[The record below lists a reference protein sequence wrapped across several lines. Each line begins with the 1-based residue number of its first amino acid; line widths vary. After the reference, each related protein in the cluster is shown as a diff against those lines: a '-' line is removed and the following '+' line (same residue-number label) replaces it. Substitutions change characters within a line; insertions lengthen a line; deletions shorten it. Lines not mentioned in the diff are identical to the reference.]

1 MVIESEAVLN
11 LDQDLLL
18 EFAELATS
26 LTGMDFVD
34 RRQAD
39 LARAVR
45 ETIWQ
50 VKAGS
55 GEQLLRLIT
64 GGQENHGTTVNAFIS
79 HLTIGETHFFRNQPQ
94 FAALATR
101 ILPELIERRR
111 HEKRLR
117 IWSAA
122 CATGEE
128 PYSLAI
134 LLDTLLPGDDWDVSI
149 LATDIDQQ
157 ALTRAAQGVYGTWSF
172 RQTDAGIRARY
183 FSQQGR
189 FYTLDPTVRRRVTFA
204 QLNLAESGYPSQA
217 SATTAM
223 DLILC
228 RNVMIY
234 FTPAVT
240 RAVADRLYA
249 ALHDGGWLL
258 VGHAEPSQE
267 VFAQYET
274 INLPDAVAYRRTP
287 ALEGSHGI
295 VPAAPRAAAAIGHRV
310 EAPSSPDA
318 PTAPNTRMSRPAG
331 ATPVPARG
339 APSDTR
345 SAASAPDGLDAYR
358 RAREL
363 AELGQW
369 SEAEQWLGRAIEQ
382 SPLLGEAHYLHALL
396 LLEAGY
402 GDVALTAARRCTYA
416 SPSYVAGHLLL
427 AQLYRRDGDPRRAAN
442 ALNYA
447 RTLLERCAPDEAIP
461 DTGGAT
467 ARQLLTWMETD
478 HNTPVVQQQTGKSV
492 AMQVKAG
499 LR

>member
-172 RQTDAGIRARY
+172 R
-183 FSQQGR
+183 
-189 FYTLDPTVRRRVTFA
+189 
-204 QLNLAESGYPSQA
+204 
-217 SATTAM
+217 
-223 DLILC
+223 
-228 RNVMIY
+228 
-234 FTPAVT
+234 
-240 RAVADRLYA
+240 
-249 ALHDGGWLL
+249 
-258 VGHAEPSQE
+258 
-267 VFAQYET
+267 
-274 INLPDAVAYRRTP
+274 
-287 ALEGSHGI
+287 
-295 VPAAPRAAAAIGHRV
+295 
-310 EAPSSPDA
+310 
-318 PTAPNTRMSRPAG
+318 
-331 ATPVPARG
+331 
-339 APSDTR
+339 
-345 SAASAPDGLDAYR
+345 
-358 RAREL
+358 
-363 AELGQW
+363 
-369 SEAEQWLGRAIEQ
+369 
-382 SPLLGEAHYLHALL
+382 
-396 LLEAGY
+396 
-402 GDVALTAARRCTYA
+402 
-416 SPSYVAGHLLL
+416 
-427 AQLYRRDGDPRRAAN
+427 
-442 ALNYA
+442 
-447 RTLLERCAPDEAIP
+447 
-461 DTGGAT
+461 
-467 ARQLLTWMETD
+467 
-478 HNTPVVQQQTGKSV
+478 
-492 AMQVKAG
+492 
-499 LR
+499 

>member
-1 MVIESEAVLN
+1 MAGESEAALH
-11 LDQDLLL
+11 LSQELLL

-50 VKAGS
+50 LETDN
-55 GEQLLRLIT
+55 GEQLLRLLSD
-64 GGQENHGTTVNAFIS
+64 GQHHADTLSAFIS

-94 FAALATR
+94 FTALATR
-101 ILPELIERRR
+101 ILPEVIERRQ
-111 HEKRLR
+111 EQKRLR

-128 PYSLAI
+128 AYSLAI
-134 LLDTLLPGDDWDVSI
+134 LLDTLLPDYDAWDVSI

-157 ALTRAAQGVYGTWSF
+157 ALKRAAQGLYGTWSF

-183 FSQQGR
+183 FAQQGR
-189 FYTLDPTVRRRVTFA
+189 FLMLDPAIRRRVTFA

-217 SATTAM
+217 SATTEM

-234 FTPAVT
+234 FTPSVT
-240 RAVADRLYA
+240 NAVAGRLFA
-249 ALHDGGWLL
+249 ALSDGGWLL

-274 INLPDAVAYRRTP
+274 INLPDAVAYRRAPATRASHSATP
-287 ALEGSHGI
+287 S
-295 VPAAPRAAAAIGHRV
+295 APPTSAAIGHRTEV
-310 EAPSSPDA
+310 SPAPGAPKAANMHVSRPTGSAPVTARRASADA
-318 PTAPNTRMSRPAG
+318 PC
-331 ATPVPARG
+331 ATV
-339 APSDTR
+339 
-345 SAASAPDGLDAYR
+345 PDGLDAYQ

-363 AELGQW
+363 AECGQW

-396 LLEAGY
+396 LLEAGR

-427 AQLYRRDGDPRRAAN
+427 AQLYRRDGDKRRAAS

-447 RTLLERCAPDEAIP
+447 RTLLERC
-461 DTGGAT
+461 
-467 ARQLLTWMETD
+467 R
-478 HNTPVVQQQTGKSV
+478 
-492 AMQVKAG
+492 AG
-499 LR
+499 